1 MVHCPGG
8 RTASGLG
15 AIKMGLLANFKIRT
29 KVLVASLPLVLMVLV
44 AALYASIEMNK
55 IDTRY
60 SELIGRDVKAL
71 NNLMNARVMD
81 NRFHQLLYQE
91 IAEPNLDKMRSID
104 ADLDKTAAE
113 FYSSADEA
121 KRQSPNLTSRIKPAE
136 DLFDQVVS
144 ESRPIRRAALM
155 SDNAKALQL
164 MRGSTEPSLLL
175 VRQTLIE
182 LADGLHARVD
192 QQSV

>member
-1 MVHCPGG
+1 
-8 RTASGLG
+8 
-15 AIKMGLLANFKIRT
+15 MGLLANFKIRT
-29 KVLVASLPLVLMVLV
+29 KVLVALLPLVLMVLV
-44 AALYASIEMNK
+44 AALYASIQMSR

-71 NNLMNARVMD
+71 HGLMNARVMD

-104 ADLDKTAAE
+104 GDLDKTAAE
-113 FYSSADEA
+113 FYSSIDEA

-144 ESRPIRRAALM
+144 ESRPVRGAALTN
-155 SDNAKALQL
+155 DNAKALEL
-164 MRGSTEPSLLL
+164 MRKREDKEYSLTDCISMAAMRREKLTEALTNDHHFTQEGFE
-175 VRQTLIE
+175 VLI
-182 LADGLHARVD
+182 AKDK
-192 QQSV
+192 